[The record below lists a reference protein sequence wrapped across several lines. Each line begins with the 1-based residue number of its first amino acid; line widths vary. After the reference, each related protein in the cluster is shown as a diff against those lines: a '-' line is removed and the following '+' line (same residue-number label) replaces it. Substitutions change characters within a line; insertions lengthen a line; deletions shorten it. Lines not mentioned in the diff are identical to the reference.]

1 MEVNDRRIQKLERI
15 LRELMD
21 IHSQPLGP
29 RASHVHMWLD
39 LAIQETRTQ
48 IEKMRIET
56 IH

>member
-1 MEVNDRRIQKLERI
+1 MEVNGRRIQKLERI